1 IIRSQPFCAMI
12 MHRSDKIEKSFLIL
26 GMICPNE
33 TLNKTRHNLEEWQM
47 KIVIFT
53 LGSRGDVQPYVALA
67 KAAILKGH
75 RAVICT
81 GKSFQALIEENGVE
95 FEQA

>member
-1 IIRSQPFCAMI
+1 
-12 MHRSDKIEKSFLIL
+12 
-26 GMICPNE
+26 
-33 TLNKTRHNLEEWQM
+33 M
-47 KIVIFT
+47 KMVIFT

-95 FEQA
+95 FEQATSDLMAMLETEEGKMIVTHPLRHPSKTKH